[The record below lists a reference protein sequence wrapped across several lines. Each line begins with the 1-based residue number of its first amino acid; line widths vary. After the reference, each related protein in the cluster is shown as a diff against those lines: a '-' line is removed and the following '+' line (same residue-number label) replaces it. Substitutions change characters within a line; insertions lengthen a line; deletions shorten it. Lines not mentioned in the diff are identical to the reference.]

1 MTATI
6 RTNTAPTPTTII
18 ELGDLVPTRHRET
31 DSFGRPKIL
40 DPLPSPDPDSV
51 AALLPSHRPAA
62 QALAQLRDEARVAR
76 AAYDRLDSVAAEQ
89 EDHRRA
95 AFGEQPDALETRP
108 ARVRAARLAAAE
120 SAAMHF
126 AGLARWSLLM
136 QDVEFGVELRARAQE
151 RKADVGVA
159 LKALA
164 QVRETVAHV
173 DQLHAVRT
181 WLEPQ
186 ARAVRNVTDAPTP
199 NTDAGLVDALDHVC
213 AILLA
218 TIADAPDP
226 AA

>member
-1 MTATI
+1 MTS
-6 RTNTAPTPTTII
+6 RTRTTAGPAPTQDVALGPIAPNLQVEI
-18 ELGDLVPTRHRET
+18 E
-31 DSFGRPKIL
+31 SGRPKLL
-40 DPLPSPDPDSV
+40 DPMPAPSPEHV
-51 AALLPSHRPAA
+51 GALLPSHRAA
-62 QALAQLRDEARVAR
+62 AEELARLRDAARVTR
-76 AAYDRLDSVAAEQ
+76 AAFDRLNTEESEQ
-89 EDHRRA
+89 EDARRA
-95 AFGEQPDALETRP
+95 AFGEQPDAVETRP
-108 ARVRAARLAAAE
+108 GRVRASRLAAAE
-120 SAAMHF
+120 AAAMHF
-126 AGLARWSLLM
+126 AALARWSLLL
-136 QDVEFGVELRARAQE
+136 QDVEFGVEMRARAQE

-218 TIADAPDP
+218 TIADAPP
-226 AA
+226 EA